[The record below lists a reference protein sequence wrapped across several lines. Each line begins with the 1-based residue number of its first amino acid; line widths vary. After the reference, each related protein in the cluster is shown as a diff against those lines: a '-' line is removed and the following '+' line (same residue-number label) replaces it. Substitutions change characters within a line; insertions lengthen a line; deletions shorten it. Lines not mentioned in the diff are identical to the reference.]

1 MTRMDAPTPRFSLAP
16 FTSTELFDALAL
28 VMPAGLVRLYR
39 RDMADGSDTPGTAS
53 VTDGMLLILAAVS
66 EGHAARVVAH
76 RPDLREQVAA
86 VRADPAGFL
95 ESERMRW
102 SEDVGD
108 S

>member
-1 MTRMDAPTPRFSLAP
+1 MDAPTPRFSLAP
-16 FTSTELFDALAL
+16 FTMSELLDALAL
-28 VMPAGLVRLYR
+28 VVPAGLVGLYR
-39 RDMADGSDTPGTAS
+39 RDMADRPDTPGTAS

-66 EGHAARVVAH
+66 EGHAARVAEH
-76 RPDLREQVAA
+76 RPDLREQVRAA
-86 VRADPAGFL
+86 RADPAGFL